1 MNLDELLTNVSVVGA
16 AGKMGSGIS
25 ALIVQQVALLKIK
38 NPDKIYRVNLIDINE
53 QAMDGLRTYIKS
65 QLVKMAE
72 KSIVNLRNLVED
84 REDLVENR
92 EVIDAFIDAGLE
104 VIRFDTDL
112 NLSRQ
117 AKMVFEVVIEKE
129 DLKIKVLES
138 LKKICG
144 PETLFFTNTSS
155 IPIGFLDKKVGLAG
169 RIIGYHFYNPPI
181 VQKLVEVISNEHTR
195 KDLLEFAGELGA
207 RLRKKLVPSNDIAG
221 FIGNGHFSRDGLY
234 GLSEAQRLAEKY
246 SLPGAIYI
254 MNRISQDFLIRPMG
268 IFQLIDYVGI
278 DVFQSILRV
287 IGKHQSEKGL
297 KNDLID
303 QMMEKGV
310 KGGQYSDGSQ
320 KNGFLRYEKNV
331 PTGVYDLST
340 GQYTDIDML
349 REKLDAEIGD
359 PPDGHYAWKK
369 LVSNPDRNAK
379 LAAYFLNL
387 KKADQPGAELARN
400 FIIQSKQIGRD
411 LIEQGVAA
419 NEKDV
424 NDTLMNGFY
433 WLYGPLND
441 FI

>member
-181 VQKLVEVISNEHTR
+181 VQKLVEVISN
-195 KDLLEFAGELGA
+195 
-207 RLRKKLVPSNDIAG
+207 
-221 FIGNGHFSRDGLY
+221 
-234 GLSEAQRLAEKY
+234 
-246 SLPGAIYI
+246 
-254 MNRISQDFLIRPMG
+254 
-268 IFQLIDYVGI
+268 
-278 DVFQSILRV
+278 
-287 IGKHQSEKGL
+287 
-297 KNDLID
+297 
-303 QMMEKGV
+303 
-310 KGGQYSDGSQ
+310 
-320 KNGFLRYEKNV
+320 
-331 PTGVYDLST
+331 
-340 GQYTDIDML
+340 
-349 REKLDAEIGD
+349 
-359 PPDGHYAWKK
+359 
-369 LVSNPDRNAK
+369 
-379 LAAYFLNL
+379 
-387 KKADQPGAELARN
+387 
-400 FIIQSKQIGRD
+400 
-411 LIEQGVAA
+411 
-419 NEKDV
+419 
-424 NDTLMNGFY
+424 
-433 WLYGPLND
+433 
-441 FI
+441 